1 MTTEVIR
8 PNLFILDV
16 DGVLSTGQHLYD
28 SSGKQYK
35 IFGPHDNE
43 GLKIIS
49 NYLKIKFISADERGF
64 GISEKRV
71 KDMGFEISLVSEN
84 ERENYFEKLKNDTVI
99 FMGDSYTDSLVFDKV
114 LYSIAPKNAV
124 SYAIN
129 KANFVTN
136 SKAGEGAVFEA
147 CMHLKEEFFDER

>member
-49 NYLKIKFISADERGF
+49 N
-64 GISEKRV
+64 
-71 KDMGFEISLVSEN
+71 
-84 ERENYFEKLKNDTVI
+84 
-99 FMGDSYTDSLVFDKV
+99 
-114 LYSIAPKNAV
+114 
-124 SYAIN
+124 
-129 KANFVTN
+129 
-136 SKAGEGAVFEA
+136 
-147 CMHLKEEFFDER
+147 

>member
-1 MTTEVIR
+1 
-8 PNLFILDV
+8 
-16 DGVLSTGQHLYD
+16 
-28 SSGKQYK
+28 
-35 IFGPHDNE
+35 
-43 GLKIIS
+43 
-49 NYLKIKFISADERGF
+49 
-64 GISEKRV
+64 
-71 KDMGFEISLVSEN
+71 MGFEISLVSES